1 MIVEKLAEMVTSEKK
16 KEVGDIYS
24 LAIRS
29 TIQELKDKEAAN
41 MIRTVYAKLIKGLTS
56 GSDDV
61 KEEVLEILTEIFKK
75 FGNLLVKNHN
85 LVNKDELMKV
95 LCGLLEP
102 SQNGSVQKR
111 ATACLGQFAIVLNS
125 K

>member
-1 MIVEKLAEMVTSEKK
+1 MIVEKLAEMVTGEGK
-16 KEVGDIYS
+16 KEVRDIYS

-41 MIRTVYAKLIKGLTS
+41 MIRTVYSKLIKGLKT

-75 FGNLLVKNHN
+75 FGSLLIKN
-85 LVNKDELMKV
+85 
-95 LCGLLEP
+95 
-102 SQNGSVQKR
+102 
-111 ATACLGQFAIVLNS
+111 
-125 K
+125 

>member
-1 MIVEKLAEMVTSEKK
+1 MIVEKLAEMVTGEGK
-16 KEVGDIYS
+16 KEVRDIYS

-41 MIRTVYAKLIKGLTS
+41 MIRTVYSKLIKGLKT

-75 FGNLLVKNHN
+75 FGNLLIKNQN
-85 LVNKDELMKV
+85 LVNKEELMKV
-95 LCGLLEP
+95 ICELLT
-102 SQNGSVQKR
+102 SQNKSV
-111 ATACLGQFAIVLNS
+111 
-125 K
+125 

>member
-1 MIVEKLAEMVTSEKK
+1 MIVEKLAEMVTGEGKK
-16 KEVGDIYS
+16 DVRDVYS

-41 MIRTVYAKLIKGLTS
+41 MIRTIYIKLIKGLKT
-56 GSDDV
+56 GSDEI

-75 FGNLLVKNHN
+75 FGSLLMKNQN

-95 LCGLLEP
+95 ICELLT
-102 SQNGSVQKR
+102 SQNKSVQKK